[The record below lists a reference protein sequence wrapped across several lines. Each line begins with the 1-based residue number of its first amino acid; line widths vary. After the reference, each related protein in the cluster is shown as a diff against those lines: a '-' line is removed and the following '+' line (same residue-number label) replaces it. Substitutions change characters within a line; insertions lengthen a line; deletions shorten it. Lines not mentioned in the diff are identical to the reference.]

1 MTKRQELEIRE
12 HEIKG
17 RLGELADLQG
27 EQRTEE
33 IEGEQ
38 RTLVDELKGLQPR
51 MVAAI
56 AAEEA
61 DPRLRGT
68 QTTGDGENR
77 ERLELRGRARVGAY
91 LAAALRG
98 RMVNGA
104 EAELQEAANVDG
116 IPLELWEPTPEQRAA
131 LEHRVISEAPGTVGI
146 NLDPIR
152 PAVFAPSVL
161 PRLGVEMP
169 MVGSGTFA
177 TGTVSASTT
186 AGAVAKSAAVPSTA
200 ATITVGTTTPHR
212 IGARLELTLED
223 IAAVGAE
230 NFEAIL
236 RQNISLAL
244 SDEIDN
250 QGLNG
255 AGGGSNLSGLFQ
267 RLTDPSAPAAGVATF
282 DSFVAA
288 FAGGIDGLWAVRM
301 GQVAIVAGVE
311 TYQLSAK
318 TFRDASGQDLGD
330 MAFADYAMGK
340 FGGWWTNK
348 RMPVKAAHI
357 QQAILYRMGR
367 SLMGGSEMIR
377 TAVCPHWGYVSIDD
391 IYSGSAKGER
401 YFTASVLLGDVLVV
415 QPRCLPAGLVPGFRL
430 KPLGGGG
437 FIAPH
442 SAGRR
447 PSHPLPGYPAR

>member
-33 IEGEQ
+33 IETEQ
-38 RTLVDELKGLQPR
+38 RGLVDELKGLQPR
-51 MVAAI
+51 LVAAI

-61 DPRLRGT
+61 DPRLRGG

-98 RMVNGA
+98 RQVNGA

-116 IPLELWEPTPEQRAA
+116 IPLELWELTPEQRA
-131 LEHRVISEAPGTVGI
+131 ISPAPGTVGI

-177 TGTVSASTT
+177 TGTVTASTT

-200 ATITVGTTTPHR
+200 ATITVGMTTPHR

-244 SDEIDN
+244 ADEIDN

-255 AGGGSNLSGLFQ
+255 SGGGNNLSGLFQ
-267 RLTDPSAPAAGVATF
+267 ALTPDPAAPAAGVATF
-282 DSFVAA
+282 DAFISE
-288 FAGGIDGLWAVRM
+288 FAGGIEGLWAVNM
-301 GQVAIVAGVE
+301 AQVAILAGVE

-318 TFRDASGQDLGD
+318 TFRDATGQDLGD
-330 MAFADYAMGK
+330 MAFADYAMMK
-340 FGGWWTNK
+340 FGGWSTNK
-348 RMPVKAAHI
+348 RMPAKVAHI

-391 IYSGSAKGER
+391 VYSGSAKGER
-401 YFTASVLLGDVLVV
+401 YFTASVLLGDVLIV
-415 QPRCLPAGLVPGFRL
+415 QPDAYKQVSFRV
-430 KPLGGGG
+430 
-437 FIAPH
+437 
-442 SAGRR
+442 ST
-447 PSHPLPGYPAR
+447 